1 MCLRF
6 PLAPAGCQ
14 WCPRCVR
21 SLPASAAPMS
31 PPVALRLRDL
41 WDRPVLVP
49 TTFAVLARCPGRAS
63 CSGHR
68 PSKLRFL
75 CPSLSC
81 DTLVTVIGH
90 KLVERTGCCLR
101 DACKHGSVL
110 KLGVSKRAQ
119 DTQARSPG
127 SLEPVQGGGRG
138 RGEKSCPLRRKV
150 TLKQILLFK
159 FLKNKTARDGTSVPL
174 ASALRYHS
182 SQSSPCRNIPE
193 FSIVLAWRPLPL
205 G

>member
-1 MCLRF
+1 MCPRF

-14 WCPRCVR
+14 RCPPCVR
-21 SLPASAAPMS
+21 SLPASAAPMN

-41 WDRPVLVP
+41 WDRPVPVP

-90 KLVERTGCCLR
+90 KLVKRTGCCLR
-101 DACKHGSVL
+101 DACKHGSVP
-110 KLGVSKRAQ
+110 KLGVSERAQ

-127 SLEPVQGGGRG
+127 SLKPVQGWGEGRG
-138 RGEKSCPLRRKV
+138 WEVMPPAQESN
-150 TLKQILLFK
+150 FK
-159 FLKNKTARDGTSVPL
+159 TYFT
-174 ASALRYHS
+174 
-182 SQSSPCRNIPE
+182 
-193 FSIVLAWRPLPL
+193 F
-205 G
+205 